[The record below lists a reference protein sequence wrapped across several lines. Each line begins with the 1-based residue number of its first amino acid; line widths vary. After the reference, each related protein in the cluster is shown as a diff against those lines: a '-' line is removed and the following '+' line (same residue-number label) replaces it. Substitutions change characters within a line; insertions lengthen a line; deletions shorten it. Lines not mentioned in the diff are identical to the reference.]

1 MSTIV
6 LSRLHKRFGDFTAVR
21 DTNLT
26 VSNGR
31 FVVLLGPS
39 GCGKTTTLRMIA
51 GLELPTSGQILIDGE
66 DVTGLRARQRDIAF
80 VFQMFALYPH
90 MTVRNNIAF
99 PLKNEGISHREIAA
113 RVDAAA
119 HMLRIESLL
128 DRKTGGLS
136 GGDRQRVALGRAIVR
151 HPKAFLM
158 DEPLGTLDADFRE
171 LMCLELRKL
180 HNALKAT
187 TVYVT
192 HDQREA
198 MAMADDIVVM
208 SGGEVLQ
215 SASPHEVYHFP
226 ATVFIGSFIGS
237 PPMNFLA
244 VDGGVD
250 AGVDSVAL
258 GGVTVAVPRTDASAS
273 KALLGVRPEHVVID
287 EHSALRG
294 RVVAD
299 EYLGSHQILVVETAL
314 GVMRVRVGK
323 DEGRAAGAQ
332 VGLSF
337 RKERTLLYDAAS
349 GKLLPGAA
357 RQMAFNGNGSG
368 NGNGGAYV

>member
-6 LSRLHKRFGDFTAVR
+6 LANLHKRFDDFVAVR
-21 DTNLT
+21 DTSLT
-26 VSNGR
+26 INAGR

-66 DVTGLRARQRDIAF
+66 DVTALRARQRDIAF

-99 PLKNEGISHREIAA
+99 PLKNEHVSRKEIAR

-119 HMLRIESLL
+119 HMLRIENIL

-151 HPKAFLM
+151 QPKAFLM
-158 DEPLGTLDADFRE
+158 DEPLGTLYADFRE

-180 HNALKAT
+180 HNALAAT

-192 HDQREA
+192 HDQSEA

-208 SGGEVLQ
+208 NKGEILQ
-215 SASPHEVYHFP
+215 AGPPHEIYHFP
-226 ATVFIGSFIGS
+226 ATVFVGNFIGS
-237 PPMNFLA
+237 PPMNFLP

-250 AGVDSVAL
+250 VGHEQVRLHGAEVP
-258 GGVTVAVPRTDASAS
+258 VPRCEANAERV
-273 KALLGVRPEHVVID
+273 LLGIRPEHVMID
-287 EHSALRG
+287 DRGPLRG
-294 RVVAD
+294 KVIAD
-299 EYLGSHQILVVETAL
+299 EYLGSHQVLVIETVL
-314 GVMRVRVGK
+314 GTVRVRAGK
-323 DEGRAAGAQ
+323 DDGLPAGSP

-337 RKERTLLYDAAS
+337 RKERTLLYDA
-349 GKLLPGAA
+349 GTGRLLPGAVHTIA
-357 RQMAFNGNGSG
+357 AHGDAHG
-368 NGNGGAYV
+368 

>member
-6 LSRLHKRFGDFTAVR
+6 LAHLQKRFDDFVAVR
-21 DTNLT
+21 DTSLT
-26 VSNGR
+26 IGAGR

-66 DVTGLRARQRDIAF
+66 DVTALRARQRDIAF

-99 PLKNEGISHREIAA
+99 PLKNEHVSRSEIAA

-119 HMLRIESLL
+119 HMLRIENIL

-151 HPKAFLM
+151 QPKAFLM

-180 HNALKAT
+180 HNALAAT

-192 HDQREA
+192 HDQSEA

-208 SGGEVLQ
+208 NQGEVLQ
-215 SASPHEVYHFP
+215 AGSPHEIYHFP
-226 ATVFIGSFIGS
+226 ATVFVGNFIGS
-237 PPMNFLA
+237 PPMNFLPVDEA
-244 VDGGVD
+244 VT
-250 AGVDSVAL
+250 AGQEQVSLRGAPVS
-258 GGVTVAVPRTDASAS
+258 VPRCDAA
-273 KALLGVRPEHVVID
+273 AARVLLGIRPEHVVID
-287 EHSALRG
+287 EHGPLRG
-294 RVVAD
+294 RVIAD
-299 EYLGSHQILVVETAL
+299 EYLGSHQVLAVETAL
-314 GVMRVRVGK
+314 GVVRVRVSK
-323 DEGRAAGAQ
+323 DDGVAAGTS

-337 RKERTLLYDAAS
+337 RKERTLLYDATTER
-349 GKLLPGAA
+349 LLPGAA
-357 RQMAFNGNGSG
+357 STLSVNGVGHG
-368 NGNGGAYV
+368 

>member
-6 LSRLHKRFGDFTAVR
+6 LANLHKRFDDFVAVR
-21 DTNLT
+21 DTSLT
-26 VSNGR
+26 IGAGR

-66 DVTGLRARQRDIAF
+66 DVTALRARQRDIAF

-99 PLKNEGISHREIAA
+99 PLKNEHVSRKEIAA

-119 HMLRIESLL
+119 HMLRIESIL

-151 HPKAFLM
+151 QPKAFLM

-180 HNALKAT
+180 HNALAAT

-192 HDQREA
+192 HDQSEA

-208 SGGEVLQ
+208 NKGEVLQ
-215 SASPHEVYHFP
+215 AGAPHEIYHFP
-226 ATVFIGSFIGS
+226 ATVFVGNFIGS
-237 PPMNFLA
+237 PPMNFLP
-244 VDGGVD
+244 VDSGVD
-250 AGVDSVAL
+250 VGHEEVRLHGAPVP
-258 GGVTVAVPRTDASAS
+258 VPRCEQGTARV
-273 KALLGVRPEHVVID
+273 LLGIRPEHVVID
-287 EHSALRG
+287 EHGPLRG
-294 RVVAD
+294 KVIAD
-299 EYLGSHQILVVETAL
+299 EYLGSHQVLVIETAL
-314 GVMRVRVGK
+314 GVVRVRAAK
-323 DEGRAAGAQ
+323 DDGLPAGSP

-337 RKERTLLYDAAS
+337 RKERTLLYDAQT
-349 GKLLPGAA
+349 GRLLPGASYTIPA
-357 RQMAFNGNGSG
+357 HGDLHG
-368 NGNGGAYV
+368 

>member
-6 LSRLHKRFGDFTAVR
+6 LSNLHKRFGEFTAVH

-26 VSNGR
+26 VGNGR

-66 DVTGLRARQRDIAF
+66 DVTALRARQRDIAF

-99 PLKNEGISHREIAA
+99 PLKNEGISRHEIAT
-113 RVDAAA
+113 RVDTAAR
-119 HMLRIESLL
+119 MLRIEHLM

-180 HNALKAT
+180 HNALTAT

-192 HDQREA
+192 HDQSEA

-208 SGGEVLQ
+208 NRGEVLQ
-215 SASPHEVYHFP
+215 SASPHEIYHFP
-226 ATVFIGSFIGS
+226 ATVFVGSFIGS
-237 PPMNFLA
+237 PPMNFLS
-244 VDGGVD
+244 VDGGVP
-250 AGVDSVAL
+250 AGAEQISL
-258 GGVTVAVPRTDASAS
+258 GGAIVAVPRTDASAA
-273 KALLGVRPEHVVID
+273 KALVGVRPEHVMID
-287 EHSALRG
+287 ERGALRG
-294 RVVAD
+294 RVIAD

-314 GVMRVRVGK
+314 GIVRVRVGK
-323 DEGRAAGAQ
+323 DEGRAAGSQ

-337 RKERTLLYDAAS
+337 RKERTLLYDADS

-357 RQMAFNGNGSG
+357 RQMAFNGSGS
-368 NGNGGAYV
+368 GGAYV

>member
-6 LSRLHKRFGDFTAVR
+6 LSNLQKRFGDFMAVR
-21 DTNLT
+21 NTNLT
-26 VSNGR
+26 VSAGR

-51 GLELPTSGQILIDGE
+51 GLELPTSGQIHIDGE
-66 DVTGLRARQRDIAF
+66 DVTTLRARQRDIAF

-90 MTVRNNIAF
+90 MSVRNNIAF
-99 PLKNEGISHREIAA
+99 PLKNEGISRREIAT
-113 RVDAAA
+113 RVESAA
-119 HMLRIESLL
+119 HMLRIENIL

-180 HNALKAT
+180 HNTLKAT
-187 TVYVT
+187 TIYVT
-192 HDQREA
+192 HDQSEA
-198 MAMADDIVVM
+198 MAMADDVVVM
-208 SGGEVLQ
+208 SQGEVLQ

-226 ATVFIGSFIGS
+226 ATVFVGNFIGS

-244 VDGGVD
+244 VD
-250 AGVDSVAL
+250 AGVEAGAERVSL
-258 GGVTVAVPRTDASAS
+258 GGAPVAVPRVDACAA
-273 KALLGVRPEHVVID
+273 KALLGIRPEHVLID
-287 EHSALRG
+287 ARGALRG
-294 RVVAD
+294 RVIAD
-299 EYLGSHQILVVETAL
+299 EYLGSHQILVVDTSL
-314 GVMRVRVGK
+314 GIVRVRVGK

-337 RKERTLLYDAAS
+337 RKERTLLYDAVS
-349 GKLLPGAA
+349 GKMLPGAA
-357 RQMAFNGNGSG
+357 RQMAVNG
-368 NGNGGAYV
+368 NGNGDAYV

>member
-6 LSRLHKRFGDFTAVR
+6 LSHLHKRFGDFTAVR

-26 VSNGR
+26 VGAGR

-51 GLELPTSGQILIDGE
+51 GLELPTSGQIRIDGE
-66 DVTGLRARQRDIAF
+66 DVTALRASRRDIAF

-99 PLKNEGISHREIAA
+99 PLKNEGISRRETAA

-119 HMLRIESLL
+119 HMLRIENILE
-128 DRKTGGLS
+128 RKTGGLS

-180 HNALKAT
+180 HNALNAT

-192 HDQREA
+192 HDQSEA

-208 SGGEVLQ
+208 NQGEVLQ
-215 SASPHEVYHFP
+215 SASPHEIYHFP
-226 ATVFIGSFIGS
+226 ATVFVGKFIGS
-237 PPMNFLA
+237 PPMNLLA
-244 VDGGVD
+244 VDGGVE
-250 AGVDSVAL
+250 AGAEQVSLNGA
-258 GGVTVAVPRTDASAS
+258 AVPVPRSDASAA
-273 KALLGVRPEHVVID
+273 KALLGIRPEHVVID
-287 EHSALRG
+287 ERG
-294 RVVAD
+294 AVRGCVIAD
-299 EYLGSHQILVVETAL
+299 EYLGSHQILVVETSL
-314 GVMRVRVGK
+314 GIVRVRVGK
-323 DEGRAAGAQ
+323 DEGLTAGSQ

-337 RKERTLLYDAAS
+337 AKERTLLYDAAS

-357 RQMAFNGNGSG
+357 RQMAINGS
-368 NGNGGAYV
+368 GNGGAYV

>member
-6 LSRLHKRFGDFTAVR
+6 LANLHKRFGDFTAVR
-21 DTNLT
+21 DTSLT
-26 VSNGR
+26 ITAGR

-66 DVTGLRARQRDIAF
+66 DVTALRARQRDIAF

-99 PLKNEGISHREIAA
+99 PLKNEHVSRQEIAT
-113 RVDAAA
+113 RVAAAA
-119 HMLRIESLL
+119 HMLRIENIL

-151 HPKAFLM
+151 QPKAFLM

-180 HNALKAT
+180 HNALSAT

-192 HDQREA
+192 HDQSEA

-208 SGGEVLQ
+208 NKGEVLQ
-215 SASPHEVYHFP
+215 SGSPHEIYHFP
-226 ATVFIGSFIGS
+226 ATVFVGNFIGS
-237 PPMNFLA
+237 PPMNFLR
-244 VDGGVD
+244 VDGGVG
-250 AGVDSVAL
+250 AGSEQVLLRGAP
-258 GGVTVAVPRTDASAS
+258 VAVPRCDAGAAS
-273 KALLGVRPEHVVID
+273 VLLGIRPEHVFID
-287 EHSALRG
+287 DLGPLRG
-294 RVVAD
+294 KVIAD
-299 EYLGSHQILVVETAL
+299 EYLGSHQVLVIETAL
-314 GVMRVRVGK
+314 GIVRVRAGK
-323 DEGRAAGAQ
+323 DDGLPAGTQ

-337 RKERTLLYDAAS
+337 RTERTLLYDAVTER
-349 GKLLPGAA
+349 LLPSAA
-357 RQMAFNGNGSG
+357 PAIPANGDSHG
-368 NGNGGAYV
+368 

>member
-6 LSRLHKRFGDFTAVR
+6 LVNLHKRFGDFTAVR
-21 DTNLT
+21 CTALT
-26 VSNGR
+26 VGAGR
-31 FVVLLGPS
+31 FMVLLGPS

-66 DVTGLRARQRDIAF
+66 DVTALRARQRDIAF

-99 PLKNEGISHREIAA
+99 PLKNEHVPRRKIANRVEAAA
-113 RVDAAA
+113 R
-119 HMLRIESLL
+119 MLRIEDIL

-151 HPKAFLM
+151 QPKAFLM

-180 HNALKAT
+180 HDALSAT

-192 HDQREA
+192 HDQSEA

-208 SGGEVLQ
+208 NQGVVLQ
-215 SASPHEVYHFP
+215 SGTPHEIYHFP
-226 ATVFIGSFIGS
+226 ATVFVGNFIGS

-244 VDGGVD
+244 VDGLVSIGHEQVQLHG
-250 AGVDSVAL
+250 APVP
-258 GGVTVAVPRTDASAS
+258 VPRCDAA
-273 KALLGVRPEHVVID
+273 ADRVLLGIRPEHVVLG
-287 EHSALRG
+287 EQGPLRG
-294 RVVAD
+294 KVVAD
-299 EYLGSHQILVVETAL
+299 EYLGSHQVFVIETAL
-314 GVMRVRVGK
+314 GIVRARAGK
-323 DEGRAAGAQ
+323 NERLAAGSP

-337 RKERTLLYDAAS
+337 RTERVLLYDAVTER
-349 GKLLPGAA
+349 LLPAA
-357 RQMAFNGNGSG
+357 GRAPFLTGDGHG
-368 NGNGGAYV
+368 

>member
-6 LSRLHKRFGDFTAVR
+6 LAHLHKRFGDFTAVR

-26 VSNGR
+26 VSAGR

-66 DVTGLRARQRDIAF
+66 DVTALRARQRDIAF

-99 PLKNEGISHREIAA
+99 PLRNEGVSRREIAT

-119 HMLRIESLL
+119 HMLRIGNIL

-180 HNALKAT
+180 HNALAAT

-192 HDQREA
+192 HDQSEA

-208 SGGEVLQ
+208 NQGEVLQ
-215 SASPHEVYHFP
+215 AAPPHEIFHFP
-226 ATVFIGSFIGS
+226 ATVFVGNFIGS
-237 PPMNFLA
+237 PPMNFLPA
-244 VDGGVD
+244 DRGVD
-250 AGVDSVAL
+250 AGDEQL
-258 GGVTVAVPRTDASAS
+258 LLHGTTVPVPRCDAAAAS
-273 KALLGVRPEHVVID
+273 VLLGIRPEHVVVD
-287 EHSALRG
+287 ERGPLRG
-294 RVVAD
+294 RVIAD
-299 EYLGSHQILVVETAL
+299 EYLGSHQILVIETAL
-314 GVMRVRVGK
+314 GIVRVRAGK
-323 DEGRAAGAQ
+323 NEGLPAGSP

-337 RKERTLLYDAAS
+337 HKERTLLYDATT
-349 GKLLPGAA
+349 GRLLPGAA
-357 RQMAFNGNGSG
+357 RTIPA
-368 NGNGGAYV
+368 NGGAHG

>member
-6 LSRLHKRFGDFTAVR
+6 LANLHKRFDDFVAVR
-21 DTNLT
+21 DTSLT
-26 VSNGR
+26 ISAGR

-66 DVTGLRARQRDIAF
+66 DVTALRARQRDIAF

-99 PLKNEGISHREIAA
+99 PLRNEHVPRKEIAA

-119 HMLRIESLL
+119 HMLRIENIL

-151 HPKAFLM
+151 QPKAFLM

-180 HNALKAT
+180 HNALAAT

-192 HDQREA
+192 HDQSEA

-208 SGGEVLQ
+208 NKGEVLQ
-215 SASPHEVYHFP
+215 SGPPHEIYHFP
-226 ATVFIGSFIGS
+226 ATVFVGNFIGS
-237 PPMNFLA
+237 PPMNFLP

-250 AGVDSVAL
+250 VGHEHVKLHGAVVP
-258 GGVTVAVPRTDASAS
+258 VPRCEATAARV
-273 KALLGVRPEHVVID
+273 LMGIRPEHVMLD
-287 EHSALRG
+287 EHGPLRG
-294 RVVAD
+294 KVIAD
-299 EYLGSHQILVVETAL
+299 EYLGSHQVLVIETAL
-314 GVMRVRVGK
+314 GIVRVRAGK
-323 DEGRAAGAQ
+323 DDGLPAGSP

-337 RKERTLLYDAAS
+337 RKERALLYDAET
-349 GKLLPGAA
+349 GRLLPGAA
-357 RQMAFNGNGSG
+357 HTISAHGDAHG
-368 NGNGGAYV
+368 